1 MRFARNGDHFVAH
14 SKIQSQ
20 VWPPPPVVLYV
31 RPDQGLSNIPW
42 SRSDQCR
49 RKILRIIRKKI
60 GQRAKIP
67 ITGGI
72 AISLD
77 VVQHSL
83 KATAKFDGVNSVRQ
97 KRVVI
102 ALKRIPIM
110 EIMIDGTE
118 SPS

>member
-1 MRFARNGDHFVAH
+1 M
-14 SKIQSQ
+14 SQ
-20 VWPPPPVVLYV
+20 VCPPPPFFLYV

-67 ITGGI
+67 ITGCI

-77 VVQHSL
+77 GVQHSL
-83 KATAKFDGVNSVRQ
+83 KATAQFDGVNSVRQ
-97 KRVVI
+97 QRAVI
-102 ALKRIPIM
+102 ARKRISVM
-110 EIMIDGTE
+110 EVMIDGTQ